1 MIERKIEEKVEST
14 TPSGKALSM
23 RVSKGWAE
31 RDNVKAERDNVKAE
45 RDNVKSGTRQRKKR
59 NATT

>member
-1 MIERKIEEKVEST
+1 
-14 TPSGKALSM
+14 M
-23 RVSKGWAE
+23 RVSKGWAERDNVKAE